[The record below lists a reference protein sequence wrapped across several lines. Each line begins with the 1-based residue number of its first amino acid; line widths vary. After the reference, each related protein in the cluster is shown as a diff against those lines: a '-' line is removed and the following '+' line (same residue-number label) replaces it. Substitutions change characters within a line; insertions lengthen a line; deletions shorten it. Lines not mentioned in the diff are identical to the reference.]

1 MFKGG
6 TAAAGAT
13 AEQDLPLSY
22 ARTLSWLSLLV
33 IMATSLVLSFFI
45 ANSAR
50 EALLTRQENFSR
62 LLAENLNHQIYR
74 RFALPTLLA
83 HGRIALR
90 QPSQYDRLD
99 QVVQSV
105 VHGLPMERLRIYD
118 FTRVVAYSTSKEELG
133 RMGVG
138 PESLDSTL
146 RGGVPKPELIS
157 NIPDWRAIFHLPLP
171 SGTFVLRTLYPL
183 RGEPLQPGAEPPIM
197 GALEL
202 TQDITSDYEWIY
214 ANYEGFEGDKDLNYI
229 HASNQYQ
236 DFAAKLRFMYGNLG
250 DYFDHAVSYP
260 WVGYL
265 FTGMTPDE
273 VQELAAASHQY
284 WADYGRY
291 AEETWTSPVE
301 LPGKT
306 GIVSIDFI
314 TGLTFTDEL
323 KDLYATLQANGID
336 VYIVSASPIDT
347 VLAANETMGYNLPE
361 DHVYAMRNKLGE
373 DGRYINEYNYD
384 WGGEG
389 KYAQTQGEGKST
401 IITNFIAPQYDN
413 AGPLMVFGDS
423 SGDWNMMTDWME
435 SGDTELG
442 VIFNRYRKPSSDPIW
457 QGSNEAAQSI
467 GDPDAR
473 FVLQG
478 RDENTGELR
487 PSEKSIL
494 LGETDEVLVRPAE

>member
-1 MFKGG
+1 MARNKHPEETVAKILDVSMRLFTEQGYEHTTIQDIVDALGMSKGAIYHHFKSKEDILDRINDRYYENLEWFSDP
-6 TAAAGAT
+6 AK
-13 AEQDLPLSY
+13 LPGRNGLEKLRH
-22 ARTLSWLSLLV
+22 AFRHFLTDP
-33 IMATSLVLSFFI
+33 AK
-45 ANSAR
+45 R
-50 EALLTRQENFSR
+50 EVDRLAIHHIVKNPKIALLTLESTFRDAAPYVEGMIRLGMADGSLPGVTHPHEIAEVLMLLTNVWTGMFPGSR
-62 LLAENLNHQIYR
+62 
-74 RFALPTLLA
+74 
-83 HGRIALR
+83 
-90 QPSQYDRLD
+90 
-99 QVVQSV
+99 
-105 VHGLPMERLRIYD
+105 
-118 FTRVVAYSTSKEELG
+118 EE
-133 RMGVG
+133 
-138 PESLDSTL
+138 
-146 RGGVPKPELIS
+146 
-157 NIPDWRAIFHLPLP
+157 
-171 SGTFVLRTLYPL
+171 
-183 RGEPLQPGAEPPIM
+183 
-197 GALEL
+197 
-202 TQDITSDYEWIY
+202 
-214 ANYEGFEGDKDLNYI
+214 
-229 HASNQYQ
+229 
-236 DFAAKLRFMYGNLG
+236 FAAKLRFMYGNLG

-273 VQELAAASHQY
+273 VQKLAAASHQY

-323 KDLYATLQANGID
+323 KDLYATLQANGIE

>member
-1 MFKGG
+1 
-6 TAAAGAT
+6 
-13 AEQDLPLSY
+13 
-22 ARTLSWLSLLV
+22 
-33 IMATSLVLSFFI
+33 
-45 ANSAR
+45 
-50 EALLTRQENFSR
+50 
-62 LLAENLNHQIYR
+62 
-74 RFALPTLLA
+74 
-83 HGRIALR
+83 
-90 QPSQYDRLD
+90 
-99 QVVQSV
+99 
-105 VHGLPMERLRIYD
+105 
-118 FTRVVAYSTSKEELG
+118 
-133 RMGVG
+133 
-138 PESLDSTL
+138 
-146 RGGVPKPELIS
+146 
-157 NIPDWRAIFHLPLP
+157 
-171 SGTFVLRTLYPL
+171 
-183 RGEPLQPGAEPPIM
+183 
-197 GALEL
+197 
-202 TQDITSDYEWIY
+202 
-214 ANYEGFEGDKDLNYI
+214 
-229 HASNQYQ
+229 
-236 DFAAKLRFMYGNLG
+236 MYGNLG

-323 KDLYATLQANGID
+323 KDLYATLQANGIE

-423 SGDWNMMTDWME
+423 SGDWNTMTDWME

-442 VIFNRYRKPSSDPIW
+442 VIFNRYRKPGSDPIW

>member
-1 MFKGG
+1 MLKMLIADDEPVIIRGLQMLIDWAQLG
-6 TAAAGAT
+6 IEICATCENGAD
-13 AEQDLPLSY
+13 ALREIFAQSPDL
-22 ARTLSWLSLLV
+22 
-33 IMATSLVLSFFI
+33 
-45 ANSAR
+45 
-50 EALLTRQENFSR
+50 ALL
-62 LLAENLNHQIYR
+62 
-74 RFALPTLLA
+74 
-83 HGRIALR
+83 
-90 QPSQYDRLD
+90 D
-99 QVVQSV
+99 
-105 VHGLPMERLRIYD
+105 
-118 FTRVVAYSTSKEELG
+118 
-133 RMGVG
+133 
-138 PESLDSTL
+138 
-146 RGGVPKPELIS
+146 IS
-157 NIPDWRAIFHLPLP
+157 
-171 SGTFVLRTLYPL
+171 
-183 RGEPLQPGAEPPIM
+183 M
-197 GALEL
+197 
-202 TQDITSDYEWIY
+202 
-214 ANYEGFEGDKDLNYI
+214 
-229 HASNQYQ
+229 
-236 DFAAKLRFMYGNLG
+236 
-250 DYFDHAVSYP
+250 
-260 WVGYL
+260 
-265 FTGMTPDE
+265 
-273 VQELAAASHQY
+273 
-284 WADYGRY
+284 
-291 AEETWTSPVE
+291 
-301 LPGKT
+301 PGKT

-323 KDLYATLQANGID
+323 KDLYATLQTNGID

-442 VIFNRYRKPSSDPIW
+442 VIFNRYRKPGSDPIW
-457 QGSNEAAQSI
+457 EGSTEAAQSI
-467 GDPDAR
+467 GDSDAR

>member
-1 MFKGG
+1 MARNKHPEETVAKILDVSMRLFTEQGYEHTTIQDIVDALGMSKGAIYHHFKSKEDILDRINDRYYENLEWFSDP
-6 TAAAGAT
+6 AK
-13 AEQDLPLSY
+13 LPGRNGLEKLRH
-22 ARTLSWLSLLV
+22 AFRHFLTDP
-33 IMATSLVLSFFI
+33 AK
-45 ANSAR
+45 R
-50 EALLTRQENFSR
+50 EVDRLAIHHIVKNPKIALLTLESTFRDAAPYVEGMIRLGMADGSLPGVTHPHEIAEVLMLLTNVWTGMFPGSR
-62 LLAENLNHQIYR
+62 
-74 RFALPTLLA
+74 
-83 HGRIALR
+83 
-90 QPSQYDRLD
+90 
-99 QVVQSV
+99 
-105 VHGLPMERLRIYD
+105 
-118 FTRVVAYSTSKEELG
+118 EE
-133 RMGVG
+133 
-138 PESLDSTL
+138 
-146 RGGVPKPELIS
+146 
-157 NIPDWRAIFHLPLP
+157 
-171 SGTFVLRTLYPL
+171 
-183 RGEPLQPGAEPPIM
+183 
-197 GALEL
+197 
-202 TQDITSDYEWIY
+202 
-214 ANYEGFEGDKDLNYI
+214 
-229 HASNQYQ
+229 
-236 DFAAKLRFMYGNLG
+236 FAAKLRFMYGNLG

-323 KDLYATLQANGID
+323 KDLYATLQANGIE

-442 VIFNRYRKPSSDPIW
+442 VIFNRYRKPGSDPIW

>member
-1 MFKGG
+1 MARNKHPEETVAKILDVSMRLFTEQGYEHTTIQDIVDALGMSKGAIYHHFKSKEDILDRINDRYYENLEWFSDP
-6 TAAAGAT
+6 AK
-13 AEQDLPLSY
+13 LPGRNGLEKLRH
-22 ARTLSWLSLLV
+22 AFRHFLTDP
-33 IMATSLVLSFFI
+33 AK
-45 ANSAR
+45 R
-50 EALLTRQENFSR
+50 EVDRLAIHHIVKNPKIALLTLESTFRDAAPYVEGMIRLGMADGSLPGVTHPHEIAEVLMLLTNVWTGMFPGSR
-62 LLAENLNHQIYR
+62 
-74 RFALPTLLA
+74 
-83 HGRIALR
+83 
-90 QPSQYDRLD
+90 
-99 QVVQSV
+99 
-105 VHGLPMERLRIYD
+105 
-118 FTRVVAYSTSKEELG
+118 EE
-133 RMGVG
+133 
-138 PESLDSTL
+138 
-146 RGGVPKPELIS
+146 
-157 NIPDWRAIFHLPLP
+157 
-171 SGTFVLRTLYPL
+171 
-183 RGEPLQPGAEPPIM
+183 
-197 GALEL
+197 
-202 TQDITSDYEWIY
+202 
-214 ANYEGFEGDKDLNYI
+214 
-229 HASNQYQ
+229 
-236 DFAAKLRFMYGNLG
+236 FAAKLRFMYGNLG

-273 VQELAAASHQY
+273 VQKLAAASHQY

-323 KDLYATLQANGID
+323 KDLYATLQTNGID

-442 VIFNRYRKPSSDPIW
+442 VIFNRYRKPGSDPIW